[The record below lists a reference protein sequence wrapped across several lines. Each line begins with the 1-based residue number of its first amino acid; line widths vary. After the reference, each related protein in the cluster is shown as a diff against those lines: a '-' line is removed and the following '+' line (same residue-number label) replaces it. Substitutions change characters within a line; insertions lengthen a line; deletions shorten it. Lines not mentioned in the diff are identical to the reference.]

1 MHAPIDPPRRHPTRG
16 EFFLLGSL
24 TAFGAISID
33 LYLPTLP
40 SIARAFN
47 VAPAATQLTLSAF
60 FIGMGVGQLIYGP
73 LSDRLGRRGP
83 LLFGCALYV
92 AASLAC
98 ALAPSVGWLAVGR
111 FVQALGCCAG
121 MVVAR
126 AVVRDRY
133 DHRDSA
139 RIFSLLTLVLAVAP
153 MLAPTV
159 GGWLATAVSWRA
171 IFGVLALAGTAI
183 GLSALFNLDES
194 RSEATRLKALDQHP
208 ARTYVELLTHRRL
221 LGYAMVGALNGA
233 TLFTYIACSPDLVID
248 IWGFSTRQFGLIF
261 ALIAVGVIGSS
272 QINRQLLLRHDPDT
286 ILGVA
291 CLVAVVAGAVLLA
304 VTFNGLGHWWIIAA
318 LFAALTTNGFIN
330 ANALA
335 GALNTDP
342 LRAGA
347 ISGLFGAAA
356 SGIGGAVSALAAGVH
371 DGTARPLAVVIA
383 VALTLACA
391 AFYTLARPPRAA
403 A

>member
-40 SIARAFN
+40 SIARAFD

-60 FIGMGVGQLIYGP
+60 FIGMGLGQLVYGP

-83 LLFGCALYV
+83 LLFGCTLYV

-98 ALAPSVGWLAVGR
+98 ALAPSVAWLTFGR

-171 IFGVLALAGTAI
+171 IFVVLAVAGGAI

-194 RSEATRLKALDQHP
+194 RSGATRLKALDQHP
-208 ARTYVELLTHRRL
+208 ARTYLELLTHRRL

-233 TLFTYIACSPDLVID
+233 TLFTYIACSPDLVIN

-272 QINRQLLLRHDPDT
+272 QINRQLLLRHSPDA

-291 CLVAVVAGAVLLA
+291 CLAALAAGGVLLG
-304 VTFNGLGHWWIIAA
+304 VTYAGLGHWWIIAA

-347 ISGLFGAAA
+347 ISGLFGAAS
-356 SGIGGAVSALAAGVH
+356 SGIGGAVSALAAGAH
-371 DGTARPLAVVIA
+371 DGTARPLAMVI
-383 VALTLACA
+383 VIALTLACA
-391 AFYTLARPPRAA
+391 AFYGLARPSRA
-403 A
+403 